1 MNERLTA
8 DELEQLLTVAR
19 HAVRVAVLDHCADH
33 PDVADYPAALGE
45 PGAVFVTLR
54 RNGHLRGCIGTLEA
68 FAPLV
73 EAVADRARAAAL
85 HDPRFEP
92 VEPRELDDLEVSV
105 SVLSTPVPL
114 EVASY
119 DDLRGQLRPG
129 LDGVVVDA
137 GAHRATFLPSV
148 WEEVPDREAFLLA
161 LWRKAGLP
169 AHAWP
174 PGIRLARYTAQH
186 APGP

>member
-8 DELEQLLTVAR
+8 DELQQLLAAAR

-33 PDVADYPAALGE
+33 PDVADYSAALGE

-54 RNGHLRGCIGTLEA
+54 RNGHLRGCIGSLEA

-85 HDPRFEP
+85 QDPRFEP
-92 VEPRELDDLEVSV
+92 VAPRELDDLEVSV
-105 SVLSTPVPL
+105 SVLSTPVPMD
-114 EVASY
+114 VASY
-119 DDLRGQLRPG
+119 DDLRRQLRPG
-129 LDGVVVDA
+129 VDGLVVDA
-137 GAHRATFLPSV
+137 GLHRATFLPTV
-148 WEEVPDREAFLLA
+148 WEEVPDPEAFLFA

-174 PGIRLARYTAQH
+174 RGIRLSRYTAQH
-186 APGP
+186 APNP